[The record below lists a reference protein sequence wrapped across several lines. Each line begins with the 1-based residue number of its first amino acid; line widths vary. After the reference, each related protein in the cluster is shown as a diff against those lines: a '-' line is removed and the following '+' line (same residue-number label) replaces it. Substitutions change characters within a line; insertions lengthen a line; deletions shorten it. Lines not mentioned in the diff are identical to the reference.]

1 MIKKYTRWATSL
13 TGGGDGALDSYDGAL
28 LLDEEMA
35 LANVPG
41 DKFYTY
47 VLNATSGAAESVP
60 DVIAP
65 DNNAGLKRWI
75 LQSVHTKI
83 DGIDLDGATDIGA
96 ALADEDLILVDDG
109 ADGTNRKCTMDRVK
123 TYVITGLSIV
133 YFASAIPTMMTAT
146 PSEIDVSHETLTPT
160 MMTTTVSDE

>member
-1 MIKKYTRWATSL
+1 MAEKYARWATSL
-13 TGGGDGALDSYDGAL
+13 TGGGDGALDSYDGTL

-41 DKFYTY
+41 DKFYIY

-60 DVIAP
+60 NIIAP
-65 DNNAGLKRWI
+65 DSNAGLKRWI

-109 ADGTNRKCTMDRVK
+109 AGGTNRKCALSRLK
-123 TYVITGLSIV
+123 TYLGIGLALFTFIR
-133 YFASAIPTMMTAT
+133 T
-146 PSEIDVSHETLTPT
+146 PIDLAMESTTISN
-160 MMTTTVSDE
+160 MMTTSVSAADV

>member
-1 MIKKYTRWATSL
+1 MAEKYARWATSL
-13 TGGGDGALDSYDGAL
+13 TGGGDGALDSYDGAS

-109 ADGTNRKCTMDRVK
+109 AGGTNRKCAMSRLA
-123 TYVITGLSIV
+123 TYIQTSLSFMLLSCSMSWSNMNDDAEV
-133 YFASAIPTMMTAT
+133 LLTPAMMTSSVTIEET
-146 PSEIDVSHETLTPT
+146 P
-160 MMTTTVSDE
+160 

>member
-41 DKFYTY
+41 DKFYIY
-47 VLNATSGAAESVP
+47 LLNATSGAAESVP

-65 DNNAGLKRWI
+65 DSNAGLKRWI
-75 LQSVHTKI
+75 LQSIHTKI

-109 ADGTNRKCTMDRVK
+109 AGGTNRKATLSRLK
-123 TYVITGLSIV
+123 TYIGVGIAAFLVLTISTP
-133 YFASAIPTMMTAT
+133 ANTSIPTDFDNI
-146 PSEIDVSHETLTPT
+146 SLT
-160 MMTTTVSDE
+160 SFA

>member
-1 MIKKYTRWATSL
+1 MAEKYARWATSL

-109 ADGTNRKCTMDRVK
+109 ADGTNRKCAMSRLK
-123 TYVITGLSIV
+123 TYLIGAGLVLSIIN
-133 YFASAIPTMMTAT
+133 SWESLIT
-146 PSEIDVSHETLTPT
+146 PDITISPIVNEEITWS
-160 MMTTTVSDE
+160 

>member
-13 TGGGDGALDSYDGAL
+13 TGGGDGALDSYDGAS

-41 DKFYTY
+41 DKFYIY

-60 DVIAP
+60 NIIAP
-65 DNNAGLKRWI
+65 DSNAGLKRWI
-75 LQSVHTKI
+75 LQSIHTKI

-109 ADGTNRKCTMDRVK
+109 AGGTNRKATLSRLK
-123 TYVITGLSIV
+123 TYIGVGIAAFLVLTISTP
-133 YFASAIPTMMTAT
+133 ANTSIPTDFDNI
-146 PSEIDVSHETLTPT
+146 SLT
-160 MMTTTVSDE
+160 SFA

>member
-1 MIKKYTRWATSL
+1 MAEKYARWAMSL
-13 TGGGDGALDSYDGAL
+13 TGGGDGALDSYDGAS

-41 DKFYTY
+41 DKFYIY

-60 DVIAP
+60 NIIAP
-65 DNNAGLKRWI
+65 DSNAGLKRWI
-75 LQSVHTKI
+75 LQSIHTKI

-109 ADGTNRKCTMDRVK
+109 AGGTNRKATLSRLK
-123 TYVITGLSIV
+123 TYIGVGIAAFLVLTISTP
-133 YFASAIPTMMTAT
+133 ANTSIPTDFDNI
-146 PSEIDVSHETLTPT
+146 SLT
-160 MMTTTVSDE
+160 SFA